1 MRRLIISSAVVTS
14 PGTYS
19 YRHISVQEAKDW
31 YLASQ
36 NRPESYVGY
45 SQTAAE
51 LSIIL
56 GTTIPMNR
64 KIHEMNVG
72 DEALVFRLKFKAG
85 MQRID
90 PKDKG
95 RLPKALVSTQFELGI
110 LKKEAI

>member
-1 MRRLIISSAVVTS
+1 MKKLIINSSVVTS
-14 PGTYS
+14 PGIYS
-19 YRHISVQEAKDW
+19 YRYVSVQEAKDW
-31 YLASQ
+31 YYASQ

-51 LSIIL
+51 LSTIL
-56 GTTIPMNR
+56 GIAVPMNR

-72 DEALVFRLKFKAG
+72 DEALVFRLKFKPG

-90 PKDKG
+90 PKAKG
-95 RLPKALVSTQFELGI
+95 RLPKALISNQFELGI